1 MPVTYEFDDCT
12 VTLRM
17 TGVYAPVETQRTLLQ
32 ALADP
37 ACPEILGMLF
47 DVRGSESLAGRSAD
61 EVRAMA
67 RFLGSHAARFGRRL
81 AIVAD
86 TDAAFGLMRLGAVD
100 VEQHGVDSRVFR
112 CVTEASSW
120 LKPHAAAPNAS
131 PSLQPKA

>member
-17 TGVYAPVETQRTLLQ
+17 TGHYTPADIQRTLMR

-37 ACPEILGMLF
+37 VCPEILGLLF
-47 DVRGSESLAGRSAD
+47 DVRGSQSLVDRSAD

-67 RFLGSHAARFGRRL
+67 RFLGSQAARFGRRL
-81 AIVAD
+81 ALVAD
-86 TDAAFGLMRLGAVD
+86 TDASFGLMRLGSVG

-112 CVTEASSW
+112 SAIEAYNW
-120 LKPHAAAPNAS
+120 LKPHAPAPNAS
-131 PSLQPKA
+131 APVHPQR